1 MSAARLSLIPRIDWS
16 GLRAGSRTDAVRCLL
31 TFSTN
36 NGYRFAKCEGE
47 SFVTSVEKC
56 LKIVGFCD
64 SARRAGQ
71 ATFIFDSSRCLN
83 SDSNFTGHM
92 IATSRQTA
100 NAYSAGAET
109 ASAEYAVLKTTA
121 ANRIWT
127 GAAFAAA
134 KIKSRVQRRGLGRTK
149 MFQGMIDTSA
159 AMAIEATA
167 NGDALFDL
175 GVLYSSG
182 RSGLI
187 DLVAAHKWFNLAA
200 LKGRVDAISLR
211 QEIAGQMSGAEI
223 AIAQREARAWMA
235 TH

>member
-1 MSAARLSLIPRIDWS
+1 
-16 GLRAGSRTDAVRCLL
+16 
-31 TFSTN
+31 
-36 NGYRFAKCEGE
+36 
-47 SFVTSVEKC
+47 
-56 LKIVGFCD
+56 
-64 SARRAGQ
+64 
-71 ATFIFDSSRCLN
+71 
-83 SDSNFTGHM
+83 M

-100 NAYSAGAET
+100 SAYSAGAET
-109 ASAEYAVLKTTA
+109 ASAEYAVLKTTV

-134 KIKSRVQRRGLGRTK
+134 NIKSREPRRGLGRTA
-149 MFQGMIDTSA
+149 MFQGTIDTSA